1 MIAAAFAV
9 GVALGVA
16 SSLAPGPCGL
26 AVLTATRRRQRRRA
40 VGIGVGAALGDA
52 ACASLASAGIGAWL
66 ADQAGSATLARLIG
80 GAALVVCGL
89 RARREASRPLPPPSL
104 RPRTPGVVVGFAL
117 LVANPGAVLMWAA
130 LVTAARAAAPALPS
144 APLVLGV
151 AVGTGCWYGVVASAL
166 GRTRWVGPI
175 TRGVGALLA
184 GYGVAMLFTV
194 TA

>member
-1 MIAAAFAV
+1 MIAAAFAI

-52 ACASLASAGIGAWL
+52 ACASLASVGVGAWL
-66 ADQAGSATLARLIG
+66 AGQAGSATLARLVG
-80 GAALVVCGL
+80 GAALLVCGL
-89 RARREASRPLPPPSL
+89 RAHREASRPAAPTTA

-130 LVTAARAAAPALPS
+130 LVTAARAAAPALAS
-144 APLVLGV
+144 GPLVLGV
-151 AVGTGCWYGVVASAL
+151 AVGTGCWYAVVAGAL
-166 GRTRWVGPI
+166 GRTRWVGAI

-184 GYGVAMLFTV
+184 GYGVALLFTV